1 MRGVVATEHEDT
13 GGRKQARHV
22 TRRGGDRVTIAMV
35 ARAAGVSAPTVSKVL
50 NGRDA
55 VGPRTRRRVED
66 ALAATGYRRRGRS
79 EPGRAGLVDFVI
91 TELDTAW
98 ACELL
103 RGAEHEAY
111 RLGARLVLTVTHDRQ
126 AHPREWFRSLASRR
140 TDGVVLV
147 LSSRTR
153 LIAAERLRSID
164 APVVVIDQMG
174 GYDHDVP
181 AIGATN
187 WAGGF
192 AATEHLTGLGHRRI
206 GMITGPDDVPC
217 GLERLDGYRAALG
230 RAGLSPD
237 EDLVRRGDFYAG
249 GGRRGAAELLDLP
262 DPPTAV
268 FAGSDQ
274 QAMGVYDEARARGL
288 RIPADLSV
296 VGFDDVD
303 MCEWVTPRLTTVR
316 QPLAEMAVL
325 AVRDVLERAH
335 APGEPPPRLE
345 LSTRLVVR
353 ESTAPWRPPP
363 ARARAARRRR

>member
-1 MRGVVATEHEDT
+1 MARRVAGE
-13 GGRKQARHV
+13 
-22 TRRGGDRVTIAMV
+22 RVTIAVV
-35 ARAAGVSAPTVSKVL
+35 ARAAGVSVPTVSKVL

-55 VGPRTRRRVED
+55 VGPETRRRVED

-79 EPGRAGLVDFVI
+79 ETGKTGLVDFVI

-103 RGAEHEAY
+103 RGAEQEAY

-126 AHPREWFRSLASRR
+126 AHPREWFKTLASRES
-140 TDGVVLV
+140 DGVVIV
-147 LSSRTR
+147 LSSSTR
-153 LIAAERLRSID
+153 LIAPERLRSID
-164 APVVVIDQMG
+164 APFVVIDQMG
-174 GYDHDVP
+174 GYDQNVP
-181 AIGATN
+181 TIGATN

-192 AATEHLTGLGHRRI
+192 AATEHLTDLGHRRI
-206 GMITGPDDVPC
+206 GMITGPDDVLC

-237 EDLVRRGDFYAG
+237 EDLVRRGDFYAE

-262 DPPTAV
+262 EPPTAI

-274 QAMGVYDEARARGL
+274 QATGVYDEAHARGL
-288 RIPADLSV
+288 RIPDDLSV

-303 MCEWVTPRLTTVR
+303 MCEWMTPRLTTVR
-316 QPLAEMAVL
+316 QPLAQMAVL
-325 AVRDVLERAH
+325 AVRNVLETAH
-335 APGEPPPRLE
+335 SPDEHPLRLE

-353 ESTAPWRPPP
+353 ESTAPWKP
-363 ARARAARRRR
+363 ARAARRRR

>member
-1 MRGVVATEHEDT
+1 MAIQPEDT
-13 GGRKQARHV
+13 RPRTRVRGAPGRASA
-22 TRRGGDRVTIAMV
+22 GRVTIAVV
-35 ARAAGVSAPTVSKVL
+35 ARLAGVSVPTVSKVL

-55 VGPRTRRRVED
+55 VGSETRRRVED
-66 ALAATGYRRRGRS
+66 ALLSTGYQRRARTERGKT
-79 EPGRAGLVDFVI
+79 GLIDFVI

-103 RGAEHEAY
+103 RGAEQEAY
-111 RLGARLVLTVTHDRQ
+111 RLGARLVLTVTHDRR
-126 AHPREWFRSLASRR
+126 AHPREWFKALASRP

-147 LSSRTR
+147 LSSSTR
-153 LIAAERLRSID
+153 QVAAERLRSID
-164 APVVVIDQMG
+164 VPFVVVDQVG

-181 AIGATN
+181 TIGATN

-206 GMITGPDDVPC
+206 GMVTGPDDVGC

-230 RAGLSPD
+230 RAGLTLD
-237 EDLVRRGDFYAG
+237 ESLVRQGDFYEE

-262 DPPTAV
+262 EPPTAI

-274 QAMGVYDEARARGL
+274 QAAGVYEEARARGL
-288 RIPADLSV
+288 SIPGDLSV

-303 MCEWVTPRLTTVR
+303 MCEWMTPRLTTVR
-316 QPLAEMAVL
+316 QPLAQMAVL
-325 AVRDVLERAH
+325 AVRNVLETAH
-335 APGEPPPRLE
+335 SPGEQPLRLE

-353 ESTAPWRPPP
+353 ESTAPWQP
-363 ARARAARRRR
+363 AGSDARRRG